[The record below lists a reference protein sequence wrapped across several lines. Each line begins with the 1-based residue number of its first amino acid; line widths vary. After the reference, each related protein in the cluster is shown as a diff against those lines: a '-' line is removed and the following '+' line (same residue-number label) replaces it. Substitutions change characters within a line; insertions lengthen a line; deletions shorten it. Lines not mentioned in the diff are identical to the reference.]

1 MDEKKGENK
10 KDEKKQ
16 NRKTGGKKGR
26 KKLTGKR
33 KKGKTVK
40 KKENREKRKTDEKT
54 PETLRIFILD
64 IDILLFAVPKSICFF
79 FNSTSSFH
87 ITIIL

>member
-1 MDEKKGENK
+1 MDEKKGEKK
-10 KDEKKQ
+10 KDEKNK
-16 NRKTGGKKGR
+16 RERREGKKGEKNGR
-26 KKLTGKR
+26 EKR